1 MERLNFHDIRTQLL
15 SEFMRDIQN
24 PYLLLTPGPLSTSA
38 TVKEVMLRD
47 WCTWDDDYNSIVE
60 EIRRELVQLAVKDRD
75 NYTSVLMQGSG
86 TFAVE
91 SVIGSV
97 MPRENGKLLVLA
109 NGAYGERL
117 AKITSTLQIP
127 HHLINWGDTGEVKPD
142 EIEEVLDKDS
152 EISHIVMVHCET
164 TTGMLNPID
173 KVGLIAKKFG
183 KVFIVDAMS
192 SFGGIPIEMEEWGV
206 DFLIS
211 SANKCIQ
218 GVPGFGFVIASMSE
232 MEKTAGY
239 ARSLSLDLYS
249 QWKTMQEQKG
259 KWRFTSPT
267 HVVRA
272 FRQAL
277 IELKA
282 EGGIEAR
289 FRRYVENQKRLVSG
303 FRNIGFETLLDD
315 RLHSPIIT
323 TFISPEQKE
332 YDFYRFYNLLK
343 EKGFVIYP
351 GKVTKYDCFRVGN
364 IGEVYPEDID
374 RLVTAANE
382 SIYWV

>member
-1 MERLNFHDIRTQLL
+1 
-15 SEFMRDIQN
+15 MRDIQN

-60 EIRRELVQLAVKDRD
+60 EIRRELVQLAVKDGD

-91 SVIGSV
+91 SVIGSI
-97 MPRENGKLLVLA
+97 MPREHGKLLVLA

-127 HHLINWGDTGEVKPD
+127 HHLIHWGDTGEVNLN
-142 EIEEVLDKDS
+142 EIEEVLTKDS

-192 SFGGIPIEMEEWGV
+192 SFGGIPIEMEAWGI

-218 GVPGFGFVIASMSE
+218 GVPGFGFVIATLSE

-277 IELKA
+277 NELQM
-282 EGGIEAR
+282 EGGIEV
-289 FRRYVENQKRLVSG
+289 RYKRYRDNQKRLVSG
-303 FRNIGFETLLDD
+303 FRSIGFETLLED

-323 TFISPEQKE
+323 TFISPEHPD
-332 YDFYRFYNLLK
+332 YNFFRFYNLLK

-351 GKVTKYDCFRVGN
+351 GKVTEYDCFRVGN
-364 IGEVYPEDID
+364 IGEVYPDDID
-374 RLVTAANE
+374 RLVTAAKE